1 MHIPLAGIKQSL
13 ITIATRTNE
22 TDDVMSG
29 EQDRL
34 DAAVRQEIAAGRD
47 GYTAGRDMTVIYQ
60 HRDNRASALHEK
72 RRGRDRAIIGQLIT
86 EITDPHDLEIHPSID
101 VPDSSAP
108 GSVLPPYIPR
118 THDRVLRKLVKMAH
132 KRSVMAV
139 LVGGS
144 STGKTRACW
153 EAICTLPRGW
163 RIWHPVSPTRPEA
176 LWTAL
181 QDELIGPRTVIW
193 LNETQF
199 YLDIKSGGLGE
210 LIAASLR
217 DLIRTPERGPVLILG
232 TLWPEYWE
240 LLTRRP
246 SPVAADPHSQAR
258 ALLET
263 RSIIVPERFERQDLT
278 DLPTEFASDPRIV
291 EATKQ
296 TDGRVTQFLAGGFE
310 LVNRYQ
316 LATPEARAL
325 ITAAMDARRFTQ
337 EVSSEFLRSA
347 APGYLDNDT
356 WNILGDNW
364 FEEGLEYA
372 TKRCLGV
379 PGPLT
384 KVKLRPGQPNSTR
397 ITYQLSDYLEEV
409 ARAQRK
415 HAIPP
420 QTFWDAAA
428 KFAQTIDDVLE
439 LAYSAYSRGRF
450 RCAAELYIHAAKA
463 GHLEALA
470 YLSDHRKRAN
480 DFIAAEQL
488 LREAAER
495 GLDEAWI
502 SLAEIREET
511 GDTVIAEQL
520 LENAGPNSRALE
532 MRAHLRARA
541 GDIDG
546 YRALLEQAADLGSTD
561 AMKEFAQLLEDSSG
575 DEHRIMELRK
585 KAAKSE
591 KTFKRLRRAVRSLE
605 RGELKS
611 AKATEKF
618 VRIASADDATIE
630 EIRGL
635 LLKPKLGEESV
646 SDIVVLGRIEMN
658 RGLVDQAMVRFSKA
672 LDAGSMNERG
682 QNFPLEMLAKIMHEA
697 GNKKAARRL
706 LKYGVELDGTV
717 SQSWKLSINTQE
729 P

>member
-1 MHIPLAGIKQSL
+1 
-13 ITIATRTNE
+13 
-22 TDDVMSG
+22 
-29 EQDRL
+29 
-34 DAAVRQEIAAGRD
+34 
-47 GYTAGRDMTVIYQ
+47 
-60 HRDNRASALHEK
+60 
-72 RRGRDRAIIGQLIT
+72 
-86 EITDPHDLEIHPSID
+86 
-101 VPDSSAP
+101 
-108 GSVLPPYIPR
+108 
-118 THDRVLRKLVKMAH
+118 MA
-132 KRSVMAV
+132 
-139 LVGGS
+139 
-144 STGKTRACW
+144 
-153 EAICTLPRGW
+153 
-163 RIWHPVSPTRPEA
+163 RIR
-176 LWTAL
+176 
-181 QDELIGPRTVIW
+181 
-193 LNETQF
+193 
-199 YLDIKSGGLGE
+199 
-210 LIAASLR
+210 
-217 DLIRTPERGPVLILG
+217 
-232 TLWPEYWE
+232 E

-278 DLPTEFASDPRIV
+278 DLPTEFAATLGLYKQPSNRRPRDTIP
-291 EATKQ
+291 
-296 TDGRVTQFLAGGFE
+296 GRRVRASQPLPARHARG
-310 LVNRYQ
+310 
-316 LATPEARAL
+316 RAL

-397 ITYQLSDYLEEV
+397 ITYQLSDYLEDA

-420 QTFWDAAA
+420 QTFWDAPA

-520 LENAGPNSRALE
+520 GNCAPNSRALE

-541 GDIDG
+541 GDMMVI
-546 YRALLEQAADLGSTD
+546 AH
-561 AMKEFAQLLEDSSG
+561 SS
-575 DEHRIMELRK
+575 
-585 KAAKSE
+585 
-591 KTFKRLRRAVRSLE
+591 
-605 RGELKS
+605 
-611 AKATEKF
+611 
-618 VRIASADDATIE
+618 
-630 EIRGL
+630 
-635 LLKPKLGEESV
+635 
-646 SDIVVLGRIEMN
+646 
-658 RGLVDQAMVRFSKA
+658 
-672 LDAGSMNERG
+672 
-682 QNFPLEMLAKIMHEA
+682 
-697 GNKKAARRL
+697 RRL
-706 LKYGVELDGTV
+706 QILVRR
-717 SQSWKLSINTQE
+717 TQ
-729 P
+729 